1 MRSRRAKSALRNV
14 VRTFRSARQAGLK
27 ACTTSDFATRSK
39 SSGLRAHRVALW
51 LLALGPVPL
60 ALLLGCRPAPASK
73 ATAGN
78 LLLITI
84 DTLRADHVGA
94 YGYAKARTPVLDGL
108 ARGGVMFDRAYAAS
122 PVTLPSHATL
132 LTGRYPPGHGSRDN
146 GLRVSADVP
155 TLATVLH
162 ARGVRTAAF
171 VAAFPL
177 DHQFGL
183 NRGFDVYGDQ
193 IPRGPDGRL
202 ANERPASQ
210 VVDDAIAWL
219 RQFAPPAPHAPPA
232 PPAPPAFF
240 LWVHLFEPHAPYGD
254 PSTSR
259 PAMDR
264 YDDEIATVDR
274 EIGRLLGALGPARSD
289 TLIAAAGDHGEA
301 FGEHGEYAHS
311 IFVYDTTLR
320 VPLLISGP
328 LIAAGTRIGDAVTLA
343 DVAPTIMRLLGAPM
357 SDVDG
362 IDLSPAFGGAA
373 LPRREQYA
381 ESFAP
386 LVEFGWAPLRSVRSG
401 PWKLIAAPKPELFDI
416 EKDPGEQTNLA
427 ASQAAVARDLQAR
440 ADRYSSASLPTAA
453 SANAEAAERLRALGY
468 SASSAIRNPQSAIG
482 NGRPDPKDRREVAA
496 RIAQV
501 TSGELSGAALVAALE
516 GIVREDPG
524 NGQAHLRL
532 GYARMQ
538 AGDCTRAEPEFHAAA
553 AAGLPTADVFLGLAT
568 CLGQRRDLAGAE
580 RALNEARRL
589 EPDNPAV
596 VANLGLLQ
604 AANGDLPA
612 AIQSLNAALAT
623 DPDLHEARF
632 NLAVAYAK
640 SGRRTEAAAAARV
653 LLARLPP
660 NAPQRPEIERL
671 LRSVQ

>member
-1 MRSRRAKSALRNV
+1 MR
-14 VRTFRSARQAGLK
+14 ARHGSWLMADGIWK
-27 ACTTSDFATRSK
+27 MARPFAIAISH
-39 SSGLRAHRVALW
+39 L
-51 LLALGPVPL
+51 PL
-60 ALLLGCRPAPASK
+60 AMTLGCGASAPSSKPAAR
-73 ATAGN
+73 N
-78 LLLITI
+78 LLLITV

-108 ARGGVMFDRAYAAS
+108 ARAGAMFDRAYAAS

-146 GLRVSADVP
+146 GLRVSAEVP

-193 IPRGPDGRL
+193 IPRGPDGRV

-219 RQFAPPAPHAPPA
+219 RTRDQGPSTKDQ
-232 PPAPPAFF
+232 FF

-254 PSTSR
+254 PSTGR
-259 PAMDR
+259 PAVDR
-264 YDDEIATVDR
+264 YDDEIATADR
-274 EIGRLLGALGPARSD
+274 EIGRLLGALGTARSD
-289 TLIAAAGDHGEA
+289 TLIVAAGDHGEA

-320 VPLLISGP
+320 VPLLVSGP
-328 LIAAGTRIGDAVTLA
+328 AVAAGSRIADAVTLA
-343 DVAPTIMRLLGAPM
+343 DVAPTVLRLLGAPLGEM
-357 SDVDG
+357 DG
-362 IDLSPAFGGAA
+362 IDVSPAFGGTA

-386 LVEFGWAPLRSVRSG
+386 LVEFGWAPLRSIRSG
-401 PWKLIAAPKPELFDI
+401 RWKLVAAPKPELFDV
-416 EKDPGEQTNLA
+416 EKDPGEQTNLV
-427 ASQAAVARDLQAR
+427 ASQPVVARDLQAR
-440 ADRYSSASLPTAA
+440 ADRYSPASLPTTA

-468 SASSAIRNPQSAIG
+468 SAGSAIRDPQSAMS
-482 NGRPDPKDRREVAA
+482 GRPDPKDRRELAA

-501 TSGELSGAALVAALE
+501 TSGELTGAALVTALE
-516 GIVREDPG
+516 GIVRENPG

-553 AAGLPTADVFLGLAT
+553 AAGLPSADVFLGLAT
-568 CLGQRRDLAGAE
+568 CLGQRRDLTGAE

-596 VANLGLLQ
+596 VANIGLLQ
-604 AANGDLPA
+604 ATKGDLPA
-612 AIQSLNAALAT
+612 AIQSLNATLT
-623 DPDLHEARF
+623 IDPALHETRF

-640 SGRRTEAAAAARV
+640 AGRRPEAAAAARE
-653 LLARLPP
+653 LLTRLPRE
-660 NAPQRPEIERL
+660 APQRSEVERL
-671 LRSVQ
+671 LRAVQ